1 VVAAFGVFYCIRGGT
16 NMKVLQEKIL
26 NEGKVLSGDVLKVDA
41 FLNHQID
48 PVLMQEI
55 GKEFAKRFKEDNIT
69 KIVTIES
76 SGIAPAVMAALEL
89 GVKVI
94 FARKRKS
101 LTLQDNM
108 YVANV
113 YSFTKQETNEI
124 SLSRNHI
131 DETDRVL
138 IIDDFLANGQAALE
152 LGVKVIFARK
162 RKSLTLQD
170 NMYVAKVYSFT
181 KQETN
186 EISLSRNHIDEN
198 DRVLIIDDFLAN
210 GQAALGLM
218 SLVEQAGA
226 SIAGIGIVIEKA
238 FQDGGKKLREQ
249 GVRVES
255 LAEIAS
261 LDNGTVTFVQQETA
275 EVN

>member
-1 VVAAFGVFYCIRGGT
+1 
-16 NMKVLQEKIL
+16 MKVLQEKIL

-55 GKEFAKRFKEDNIT
+55 GKEFAKCFKEENIT

-124 SLSRNHI
+124 SLSR
-131 DETDRVL
+131 T
-138 IIDDFLANGQAALE
+138 
-152 LGVKVIFARK
+152 
-162 RKSLTLQD
+162 
-170 NMYVAKVYSFT
+170 
-181 KQETN
+181 
-186 EISLSRNHIDEN
+186 HIDEN

-275 EVN
+275 EVK

>member
-1 VVAAFGVFYCIRGGT
+1 
-16 NMKVLQEKIL
+16 MKVLQEKIM
-26 NEGKVLSGDVLKVDA
+26 NEGKVLSDNVLKVDA

-55 GKEFAKRFKEDNIT
+55 GKEFAKRFKEENIT

-108 YVANV
+108 YVAKV
-113 YSFTKQETNEI
+113 YSYTKQETNEI

-131 DETDRVL
+131 
-138 IIDDFLANGQAALE
+138 
-152 LGVKVIFARK
+152 
-162 RKSLTLQD
+162 
-170 NMYVAKVYSFT
+170 
-181 KQETN
+181 
-186 EISLSRNHIDEN
+186 HEN

-238 FQDGGKKLREQ
+238 FQDGGKKLRES

-261 LDNGTVTFVQQETA
+261 LDNGTVTFVQHETA
-275 EVN
+275 EVK

>member
-1 VVAAFGVFYCIRGGT
+1 
-16 NMKVLQEKIL
+16 MKVLQEKIL

-76 SGIAPAVMAALEL
+76 SGIAPAVM
-89 GVKVI
+89 
-94 FARKRKS
+94 
-101 LTLQDNM
+101 
-108 YVANV
+108 
-113 YSFTKQETNEI
+113 
-124 SLSRNHI
+124 
-131 DETDRVL
+131 
-138 IIDDFLANGQAALE
+138 AALE

>member
-1 VVAAFGVFYCIRGGT
+1 
-16 NMKVLQEKIL
+16 MKVLQEKIL

-55 GKEFAKRFKEDNIT
+55 GKEFAKRFKEENIT

-131 DETDRVL
+131 D
-138 IIDDFLANGQAALE
+138 A
-152 LGVKVIFARK
+152 
-162 RKSLTLQD
+162 
-170 NMYVAKVYSFT
+170 
-181 KQETN
+181 
-186 EISLSRNHIDEN
+186 N

>member
-1 VVAAFGVFYCIRGGT
+1 
-16 NMKVLQEKIL
+16 MKVLQEKIL

-55 GKEFAKRFKEDNIT
+55 GKEFANRFKEENIT

-131 DETDRVL
+131 DETD
-138 IIDDFLANGQAALE
+138 
-152 LGVKVIFARK
+152 
-162 RKSLTLQD
+162 
-170 NMYVAKVYSFT
+170 
-181 KQETN
+181 
-186 EISLSRNHIDEN
+186 H
-198 DRVLIIDDFLAN
+198 VLIIDDFLAN

-261 LDNGTVTFVQQETA
+261 LDNGTVTFVQHETA
-275 EVN
+275 EVK

>member
-1 VVAAFGVFYCIRGGT
+1 
-16 NMKVLQEKIL
+16 MKLLQEKIMR
-26 NEGKVLSGDVLKVDA
+26 EGKVLSDDVLKVDA

-55 GKEFAKRFKEDNIT
+55 GKEFARRFKDDKIT

-76 SGIAPAVMAALEL
+76 SGIAPAVMAALQF
-89 GVKVI
+89 GVTVV

-108 YVANV
+108 YTAKV
-113 YSFTKQETNEI
+113 YSYTKQETNEI
-124 SLSRNHI
+124 SIS
-131 DETDRVL
+131 
-138 IIDDFLANGQAALE
+138 
-152 LGVKVIFARK
+152 
-162 RKSLTLQD
+162 
-170 NMYVAKVYSFT
+170 
-181 KQETN
+181 KQYIN
-186 EISLSRNHIDEN
+186 ED

-226 SIAGIGIVIEKA
+226 TIAGIGIVIEKA
-238 FQDGGKKLREQ
+238 FQDGGSKLRES
-249 GVRVES
+249 GVRIES

-261 LDNGTVTFVQQETA
+261 LDNGTVRFVERVVA
-275 EVN
+275 EVE

>member
-1 VVAAFGVFYCIRGGT
+1 
-16 NMKVLQEKIL
+16 MKVLQEKIL

-55 GKEFAKRFKEDNIT
+55 GKEFAKRFKEENIT

-131 DETDRVL
+131 DE
-138 IIDDFLANGQAALE
+138 
-152 LGVKVIFARK
+152 
-162 RKSLTLQD
+162 
-170 NMYVAKVYSFT
+170 
-181 KQETN
+181 
-186 EISLSRNHIDEN
+186 N
-198 DRVLIIDDFLAN
+198 DRMLIIDDFLAN

-275 EVN
+275 EVK

>member
-1 VVAAFGVFYCIRGGT
+1 
-16 NMKVLQEKIL
+16 MKVLQEKIL

-48 PVLMQEI
+48 PVLMQEV
-55 GKEFAKRFKEDNIT
+55 GKEFAKRFKEENIT

-131 DETDRVL
+131 DE
-138 IIDDFLANGQAALE
+138 
-152 LGVKVIFARK
+152 
-162 RKSLTLQD
+162 S
-170 NMYVAKVYSFT
+170 
-181 KQETN
+181 
-186 EISLSRNHIDEN
+186 

-261 LDNGTVTFVQQETA
+261 LDNNAVTFVQQETA
-275 EVN
+275 EVK

>member
-1 VVAAFGVFYCIRGGT
+1 
-16 NMKVLQEKIL
+16 MKVLQEKIL

-55 GKEFAKRFKEDNIT
+55 GKEFAKRFKEGNIT

-124 SLSRNHI
+124 SLSR
-131 DETDRVL
+131 T
-138 IIDDFLANGQAALE
+138 
-152 LGVKVIFARK
+152 
-162 RKSLTLQD
+162 
-170 NMYVAKVYSFT
+170 
-181 KQETN
+181 
-186 EISLSRNHIDEN
+186 HIDEN

-275 EVN
+275 EVK

>member
-1 VVAAFGVFYCIRGGT
+1 
-16 NMKVLQEKIL
+16 MKLLQEKIMQ
-26 NEGKVLSGDVLKVDA
+26 EGKVLSDDVLKVDA

-55 GKEFAKRFKEDNIT
+55 GKEFAKRFKDEKIT

-76 SGIAPAVMAALEL
+76 SGIAPAVMAALEF
-89 GVKVI
+89 GVTVV

-108 YVANV
+108 YIAKV
-113 YSFTKQETNEI
+113 YSYTKQETNEI
-124 SLSRNHI
+124 SIS
-131 DETDRVL
+131 
-138 IIDDFLANGQAALE
+138 
-152 LGVKVIFARK
+152 
-162 RKSLTLQD
+162 
-170 NMYVAKVYSFT
+170 
-181 KQETN
+181 KQYIHE
-186 EISLSRNHIDEN
+186 D

-218 SLVEQAGA
+218 NLVQQAGA
-226 SIAGIGIVIEKA
+226 TVAGIGIVIEKA
-238 FQDGGKKLREQ
+238 FQDGGSKLRES

-261 LDNGTVTFVQQETA
+261 LNNGTVRFVEHATA
-275 EVN
+275 EVK

>member
-1 VVAAFGVFYCIRGGT
+1 
-16 NMKVLQEKIL
+16 MKVLQEKIL

-55 GKEFAKRFKEDNIT
+55 GKEFAKRFKEENIT

-108 YVANV
+108 YVAN
-113 YSFTKQETNEI
+113 
-124 SLSRNHI
+124 
-131 DETDRVL
+131 
-138 IIDDFLANGQAALE
+138 
-152 LGVKVIFARK
+152 
-162 RKSLTLQD
+162 
-170 NMYVAKVYSFT
+170 VYSFT

-261 LDNGTVTFVQQETA
+261 LDNGTVTFVQQKNCGGEINDEA
-275 EVN
+275 ASI